1 MIDGKLVQSY
11 ISKEKKKQLRL
22 KDLDPTTDEES
33 L

>member
-11 ISKEKKKQLRL
+11 ISKENKKQLKL